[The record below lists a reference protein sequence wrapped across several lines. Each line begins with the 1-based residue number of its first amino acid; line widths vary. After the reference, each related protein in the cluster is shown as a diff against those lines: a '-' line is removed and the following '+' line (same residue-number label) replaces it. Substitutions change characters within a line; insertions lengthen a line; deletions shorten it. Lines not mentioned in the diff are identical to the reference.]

1 MSRLPIRVRLTLGF
15 AAAMAVVLAA
25 VGLFVYQRVANELLG
40 TVDQTLIAQARE
52 EGDGGPV
59 DQDTGGG
66 ATLGQIFGP
75 TGRLLRSQPATL
87 QLPPLVGREVVA
99 EALAGSPA
107 KAPAGS
113 KRVWRNR
120 RLSQPPGE
128 WRVLAVPT
136 KSGQVAVVARS
147 LGPRAESLDHLR
159 HELLLFLP
167 LALLAASLGG
177 YALAAGALRPVE
189 VLRRRAEAV
198 TPGEPSGLPVPTA
211 RDEVSRLAVTLNEML
226 ARLNAAFEHER
237 RFVADASH
245 ELRTPLALLRTEL
258 DLALRRPRSREELE
272 SALRSAAEETQRLSR
287 LADDLLLIARADQ
300 GPLPIRREP
309 VPASDLLEDAATRFA
324 TRAASLGREL
334 RVEPTGL
341 RLDADPLRVGQA
353 LVNLVDNALV
363 HGGGPVELAA
373 VERDGF
379 VELHVRDGGAGFPD
393 DFRARAF
400 DRFSRADEARSRG
413 GSGLGLSI
421 VELVA
426 RAHGGGVGVGIRDR
440 ASGGADVWISLPSAP
455 QPHSPAPYPQGIRE
469 DAGPGWPRLAVTDEP
484 GRGSMQS
491 NRTSP
496 ALEADKSA

>member
-1 MSRLPIRVRLTLGF
+1 VSRLPIRVRLTLGF
-15 AAAMAVVLAA
+15 AAAMAAVLAA

-40 TVDQTLIAQARE
+40 TVDQTLVAQAGE
-52 EGDGGPV
+52 ESDGGRV
-59 DQDTGGG
+59 DADTGGG
-66 ATLGQIFGP
+66 ATLGQLFGP
-75 TGRLLRSQPATL
+75 GGKLLKSQPATL
-87 QLPPLVGREVVA
+87 PRLVGREVVA
-99 EALAGSPA
+99 EALG
-107 KAPAGS
+107 GR
-113 KRVWRNR
+113 RVWLDR
-120 RLSQPPGE
+120 RLEHPRGE

-136 KSGQVAVVARS
+136 RSGRVAVVARS

-198 TPGEPSGLPVPTA
+198 TAGEPSRLPVPPA
-211 RDEVSRLAVTLNEML
+211 RDEISRLALTLNEML
-226 ARLNAAFEHER
+226 ERLHAAFAHER

-272 SALRSAAEETQRLSR
+272 SALSSAAEETQRLSR

-300 GPLPIRREP
+300 GPLPIRRET
-309 VPASDLLEDAATRFA
+309 VAASDLLEDAATRFGN
-324 TRAASLGREL
+324 RAAALDREL
-334 RVEPTGL
+334 LVEPSEL

-363 HGGGPVELAA
+363 HGAGAIELAA
-373 VERDGF
+373 VERDGL
-379 VELHVRDGGAGFPD
+379 VELHVRDGGPGFPVG
-393 DFRARAF
+393 FRPRAF
-400 DRFSRADEARSRG
+400 DRFSRGDEARGRG

-426 RAHGGGVGVGIRDR
+426 RAHGGDVGLHDR
-440 ASGGADVWISLPSAP
+440 PSGGADVWISLPSAS
-455 QPHSPAPYPQGIRE
+455 QPLSPAPYPQGIRV
-469 DAGPGWPRLAVTDEP
+469 DAGPGWPRLAEKDEP
-484 GRGSMQS
+484 GRGSMQGES
-491 NRTSP
+491 NHPNVKTR
-496 ALEADKSA
+496 